1 MNANGQG
8 SAGAVTSLAPPAS
21 GLFGQPRGLMLLF
34 FVEVWERFSYYGMK
48 ALLILYLVDARNWPV
63 SRAANLYGN
72 YTALAYIAPL
82 LGGYLA
88 DRFFGARRSLVW
100 GGIIIA
106 LGHFTLAIENTHTF
120 YLGLALVILG
130 TGLFKPNVSTMVGQL
145 YAPEDKRRDAGFTI
159 FFMGISV
166 GAFLAPLACGY
177 LGQKIGWRYGFGAA
191 GVGMVL
197 GLLLYQW
204 GRQHYLPGIGDR
216 SRITVSS
223 EDRSAPVTPDDRRRI
238 AAVLLVVLLTIPF
251 WACYEQFGSSLSLF
265 ADRHIARTLGHFEIP
280 ASWFQSINP
289 VVILAFAPVLVFLWQ
304 WLERRNR
311 EPSAPRKMIAGYLL
325 LAAGFGFATLAGFRS
340 ETQLLVSPLWFVAT
354 DLFRSWGELLVSP
367 VGLSYVTKVAPARY
381 GSRLMGAWFL
391 AEGLG
396 NKVAGSIAAHSD
408 VIRAGHFYAI
418 FVALAL
424 ASTLALVAILP
435 ILKRLAGDSA
445 GRQNLSE
452 PREEVLNIEG

>member
-1 MNANGQG
+1 MNRNGYHALG
-8 SAGAVTSLAPPAS
+8 VLTSPPKIDR
-21 GLFGQPRGLMLLF
+21 GFFGHPRGLMLLF
-34 FVEVWERFSYYGMK
+34 FVEMWERFSYYGMK

-82 LGGYLA
+82 LGGYMA
-88 DRFFGARRSLVW
+88 DRFLGARRSLVW

-106 LGHFTLAIENTHTF
+106 LGHFTLAFESTPTF
-120 YLGLALVILG
+120 YLGLALVITG

-177 LGQKIGWRYGFGAA
+177 LGQKVGWHYGFAAA

-197 GLLLYQW
+197 GLLLYLW
-204 GRQHYLPGIGDR
+204 GRKRYLPGIGYP
-216 SRITVSS
+216 IQTVLRREHEAIPASA
-223 EDRSAPVTPDDRRRI
+223 EDRKRI
-238 AAVLLVVLLTIPF
+238 LAVLLVVLLTIPF

-265 ADRHIARTLGHFEIP
+265 ADRHVARTLGHFEIP

-289 VVILAFAPVLVFLWQ
+289 VVILLFAPVLAFLWE
-304 WLERRNR
+304 WLRKRNR
-311 EPSAPRKMIAGYLL
+311 EPSAPRKMVFAYIL
-325 LAAGFGFATLAGFRS
+325 LAVGFGFATLAGFRS
-340 ETQLLVSPLWFVAT
+340 ETSLLVSPLWFVAT
-354 DLFRSWGELLVSP
+354 DLFRSWGELLLSP

-381 GSRLMGAWFL
+381 GSRLMAAWFL

-396 NKVAGSIAAHSD
+396 NKLAGSIAAYSD
-408 VIRAGHFYAI
+408 AIRAGRFYAI
-418 FVALAL
+418 FVAIAIV
-424 ASTLALVAILP
+424 STLGLIVILP
-435 ILKRLAGDSA
+435 LLKRLAGSTIPL
-445 GRQNLSE
+445 Q
-452 PREEVLNIEG
+452 PEGAASC

>member
-1 MNANGQG
+1 MNGNGYH
-8 SAGAVTSLAPPAS
+8 APNLAAAPARLDC
-21 GLFGQPRGLMLLF
+21 GLFGQPRGLILLF
-34 FVEVWERFSYYGMK
+34 FVEMWERFSYYGMK

-82 LGGYLA
+82 LGGYMA
-88 DRFFGARRSLVW
+88 DRLLGARRSLVW
-100 GGIIIA
+100 GGVMIA
-106 LGHFTLAIENTHTF
+106 LGHFTLALETSPTF

-159 FFMGISV
+159 FFMGISM

-197 GLLLYQW
+197 GLLLYLS
-204 GRQHYLPGIGDR
+204 GRSRYLPGIGER
-216 SRITVSS
+216 
-223 EDRSAPVTPDDRRRI
+223 TPTSPREKDTASPATAEDRRRI

-265 ADRHIARTLGHFEIP
+265 ADRRIARTLGHFEIP
-280 ASWFQSINP
+280 ATWFQSINP
-289 VVILAFAPVLVFLWQ
+289 VVILVFAPVLAFLWQ

-311 EPSAPRKMIAGYLL
+311 EPSAPTKMVAGYVL
-325 LAAGFGFATLAGFRS
+325 LAAGFGFAMLAGFRS
-340 ETQLLVSPLWFVAT
+340 DTGLLVSPLWFVAT
-354 DLFRSWGELLVSP
+354 DLLRSWGELLVSP

-381 GSRLMGAWFL
+381 GSRLMASWFL

-396 NKVAGSIAAHSD
+396 NKLAGSIAAYSD
-408 VIRAGHFYAI
+408 MIRAGHFYAI
-418 FVALAL
+418 FVAIAIVSTIALLAM
-424 ASTLALVAILP
+424 LP
-435 ILKRLAGDSA
+435 LL
-445 GRQNLSE
+445 GRMTGPKNPL
-452 PREEVLNIEG
+452 PRRTART

>member
-1 MNANGQG
+1 MSGEDVPSFPVKSEPNADF
-8 SAGAVTSLAPPAS
+8 L
-21 GLFGQPRGLMLLF
+21 GQPRGLILLF
-34 FVEVWERFSYYGMK
+34 FVEMWERFSYYGMK

-82 LGGYLA
+82 LGGYVA
-88 DRFFGARRSLVW
+88 DRVLGARRSLVW
-100 GGIIIA
+100 GGVIIA
-106 LGHFTLAIENTHTF
+106 LGHFTLALETRATF

-130 TGLFKPNVSTMVGQL
+130 TGLFKPNVSTMVGEL
-145 YAPEDKRRDAGFTI
+145 YSHGDKRRDAGFTI

-197 GLLLYQW
+197 GLALYLW
-204 GRQHYLPGIGDR
+204 GRSRYLPGIGDR
-216 SRITVSS
+216 TLTLLNKKHDAS
-223 EDRSAPVTPDDRRRI
+223 PVTPEQRRRI
-238 AAVLLVVLLTIPF
+238 FAVLLVVLLTIPF

-265 ADRHIARTLGHFEIP
+265 ADRHIARTLGSFEIP

-289 VVILAFAPVLVFLWQ
+289 VVVLVFAPLLAFLWR
-304 WLERRNR
+304 WLEQRDR
-311 EPSAPRKMIAGYLL
+311 EPSAPAKMVAGYVL
-325 LAAGFGFATLAGFRS
+325 LAAGFAFATLAGFRS
-340 ETQLLVSPLWFVAT
+340 ETRLLVSPLWFVAT

-367 VGLSYVTKVAPARY
+367 VGLSYVTRVAPARY
-381 GSRLMGAWFL
+381 GSRLMAAWFL

-396 NKVAGSIAAHSD
+396 NKLAGSIAAYSE

-418 FVALAL
+418 FLAI
-424 ASTLALVAILP
+424 AIVSTVTLLSILP
-435 ILKRLAGDSA
+435 TLRRLA
-445 GRQNLSE
+445 
-452 PREEVLNIEG
+452 VLDNSLQAEGTGAD